1 MLETLIEIKEI
12 THQANVNYK
21 KWRKTKEL
29 HVLNQGIRINYRER
43 KWFNVEFFLEG
54 NQSY

>member
-1 MLETLIEIKEI
+1 MLEIKKI

-29 HVLNQGIRINYRER
+29 HVLSQGIRINYMER